1 MNLPELI
8 SENCDISEPPP
19 PVHPLPLEDV
29 TRTNGEKAGQ
39 PKFEA
44 FVMTGDRVLKICRT
58 QQGIFHIWYIKSKI
72 KVVWLILFLHL
83 I

>member
-8 SENCDISEPPP
+8 SEAGDSGDYSPPPIVEPPP
-19 PVHPLPLEDV
+19 PVHPPPLEDV
-29 TRTNGEKAGQ
+29 TRTNGDAAMKGSQ

-58 QQGIFHIWYIKSKI
+58 QQGG
-72 KVVWLILFLHL
+72 LFELFYYY
-83 I
+83 